1 MSRSVVERLALDAG
15 IGMGARADEKGGLR
29 KLGEKADL
37 EPVVVDVLRAALP
50 DWHVEKTRKTRI
62 PRWSRA
68 GTVDVRVRQDLGSSA
83 LLLAGELKWCG
94 AGQMYEAIWD
104 LFKMAL
110 LALREDAGTT
120 FLLTGAPSSKWQ
132 ADPCRDLFE
141 DRLHEPLE
149 LFDRRFP
156 TGKGRLMWDDL
167 LEGGYDRYP
176 DAVPA
181 RIRTAVIADEP
192 IDHPAGDW
200 AIRAVEVTP
209 LEGFIPI
216 RAGWPNGERP
226 ADATR
231 PLAKP

>member
-1 MSRSVVERLALDAG
+1 MVERLALDAG
-15 IGMGARADEKGGLR
+15 IGMGARADEKGGLD

-37 EPVVVDVLRAALP
+37 EPVVVAALRAALP
-50 DWHVEKTRKTRI
+50 DSHVEKTPKTTI
-62 PRWSRA
+62 PHWASA
-68 GTVDVRVRQDLGSSA
+68 GGVDIRVRQGLGSDA
-83 LLLAGELKWCG
+83 LVLAGELKWCR

-110 LALREDAGTT
+110 LALRDDAGMT

-132 ADPCRDLFE
+132 TDSCRDLFE
-141 DRLHEPLE
+141 DRIHEPLE
-149 LFDRRFP
+149 LFARRFP
-156 TGKGRLMWDDL
+156 TGTRRLMWDDL

-181 RIRTAVIADEP
+181 RIRTAVVADEP
-192 IDHPAGDW
+192 IAHPAGDW

-209 LEGFIPI
+209 LSGCIPI
-216 RAGWPNGERP
+216 RGGWPNGDRP